1 MIGFYANLSIV
12 MTAGYKT
19 RYVLCY
25 VTATT
30 VKLYAQART
39 QIVHRQ
45 LSASFVLVMLF
56 FP

>member
-25 VTATT
+25 VTVTT
-30 VKLYAQART
+30 VKLYAQGRT

-45 LSASFVLVMLF
+45 FSASFVLVTF
-56 FP
+56 FRL